1 MAGIVWFR
9 DRRPM
14 HHWPGRSHAET
25 LRIWPELVQVMQ
37 RVGARPDIFDGVLL
51 TGSLARGE
59 GDAISD
65 LDMIAV
71 AGAGKWQAGWEA
83 RHALSSGAL
92 VTFDRPG
99 DRPAVAAH
107 NWLTSALTK
116 VECLIAE
123 PVEGGMR
130 LYGEPV
136 VVHGANDLP
145 DKFERRPPL
154 TPQEIEDYS
163 NELREQN
170 AIVEIERAYGD
181 LIRLLR
187 REVRGSHVD

>member
-1 MAGIVWFR
+1 MAGPISFR
-9 DRRPM
+9 DHRWM
-14 HHWPGRSHAET
+14 HDWPGRSHAET

-71 AGAGKWQAGWEA
+71 TGAGKWQAGWEA
-83 RHALSSGAL
+83 RHALSSRAL

-107 NWLTSALTK
+107 NWLTPALTK

-123 PVEGGMR
+123 PVEGGLR
-130 LYGEPV
+130 LYGDPV
-136 VVHGANDLP
+136 VLQGANDLP
-145 DKFERRPPL
+145 DKFERKPPL
-154 TPQEIEDYS
+154 TRQQIKDYS
-163 NELREQN
+163 NALREQN
-170 AIVEIERAYGD
+170 AIPEIERAYGD

-187 REVRGSHVD
+187 REVRGSHVE